1 MKKLFSKMML
11 VTMAVAAFVACE
23 DVPEPYD
30 IPGTGNNVP
39 GTSTEIDGGTGDG
52 TLENPFNPIAALN
65 YGNKLASGE
74 ESPTYM
80 YVKGKV
86 VDIAEQYT
94 TQYGN
99 ARFTI
104 SEDGSAGNTF
114 LAYRVLYLGNK
125 KFTANDKE
133 INIGDEVIVCGI
145 ITNYNGT
152 VETAQNKGFLYSLNG
167 ENRGGEPSN
176 PTPAAEPKGEGTLA
190 SPYNVSA
197 ALKYT
202 TGLGSDVESDKDIY
216 IIGKVSQITAEYAA
230 DNFGNATFYISDDGN
245 TSNEFYC
252 YRTLYLGNTKY
263 TSGKTQIK
271 VGDEVIVCGKVVN
284 FRGNTPETVQN
295 KSYLY
300 SLNGVTDGGGDTPQ
314 PSGQPKGTGTLEDPY
329 NATAANAF
337 ASALAADAKSDKD
350 IYIKGKIIDIED
362 KNQFNTQYG
371 NCTFY
376 ISDDGT
382 DSGDKFYVFRT
393 LYLGNVKYTSGDLPK
408 KGDEVIICGK
418 VTNYKGN
425 TPETV
430 ANESYIYSL
439 NGKTEGGGGDTPGP
453 QPGGDAKVVTVAEF
467 NAAEVSNDIWY
478 QLTGTV
484 KNLKDGDQY
493 GNFDLEDET
502 GSVYVYG
509 LLDKKGGEK
518 KKFQDL
524 VTAKG
529 IKEGCKLTIIG
540 NRGDYNGKIEV
551 MNAYFVSI
559 EGGGDPNPGGGGDN
573 PGGNPVT
580 SLVNGDFEAWA
591 DGIPTGWKSASTAS
605 SATLTQSTDAHGG
618 SFSVNVNGKESSNV
632 RLASQEITLAAGT
645 YVFSFYTKA
654 TTADAAQVRPGYV
667 PVSDGKVG
675 TYAYGE
681 YATINDT
688 GWTQVTH
695 EFTLSSETTLC
706 LVVMN
711 PKKSNYSSG
720 KDVLVD
726 DATLTKK

>member
-133 INIGDEVIVCGI
+133 IKIGDDVIVCGI

-190 SPYNVSA
+190 SPYNVAA

-202 TGLGSDVESDKDIY
+202 TALGSDVESDKDIY
-216 IIGKVSQITAEYAA
+216 IKGKVSNITNEYAA

-284 FRGNTPETVQN
+284 YKGNTPETVQN

-439 NGKTEGGGGDTPGP
+439 NGKTEGGGGDTPDP

-524 VTAKG
+524 VAAKG

-540 NRGDYNGKIEV
+540 NRGEYNGKIEV

-618 SFSVNVNGKESSNV
+618 SFSVNVNVKESSNV

-681 YATINDT
+681 YATINNT

-695 EFTLSSETTLC
+695 EFTLSAETTLC

>member
-86 VDIAEQYT
+86 VDITEQYT

-176 PTPAAEPKGEGTLA
+176 PTPAGDPKGEGTQA
-190 SPYNVSA
+190 SPYNVA
-197 ALKYT
+197 AVLAYAKSVGDT
-202 TGLGSDVESDKDIY
+202 ESDKEVYFKGI
-216 IIGKVSQITAEYAA
+216 VSEIVNEYAA
-230 DNFGNATFYISDDGN
+230 DNFGNATFYVSDDGTTN
-245 TSNEFYC
+245 NQFYC
-252 YRTLYLGNTKY
+252 YRTLYLGNSKY

-271 VGDEVIVCGKVVN
+271 KGDEVIICGKVTN
-284 FRGNTPETVQN
+284 YKGNTPETVQN

-439 NGKTEGGGGDTPGP
+439 NGKTEGGGGDTPDP

-524 VTAKG
+524 VAAKG

-540 NRGDYNGKIEV
+540 NRGDYQGKIEV
-551 MNAYFVSI
+551 TNAYFVSI

-605 SATLTQSTDAHGG
+605 SATLSQSTDAHGG
-618 SFSVNVNGKESSNV
+618 SYSVNVNGKESSNV

-681 YATINDT
+681 YATINNT

-695 EFTLSSETTLC
+695 EFTLSAETTLC